1 MIASQWDGKQDHP
14 GWSLGVTSEKS
25 KYQPRNLILQVVAD
39 GAAPAGG
46 YEVIPSGFRLELHR
60 TYYVAA
66 AVRMGDTGEAGVTFY
81 VKDVSDMDAPLRS
94 VGVKHKLTG
103 PVASKSPL
111 IIGGRDASAGQ
122 PPQGW
127 DGLIGEVRISK
138 AALKPNQLLWNDG
151 DPKNAVVGHWQFEE
165 QTGFF
170 KDSAGRQKDLAACR
184 RANDV
189 QGRRRGPKADPA
201 LVDFCH
207 VLMNSNEFL
216 YVD

>member
-1 MIASQWDGKQDHP
+1 
-14 GWSLGVTSEKS
+14 
-25 KYQPRNLILQVVAD
+25 VVAD

-46 YEVIPSGFRLELHR
+46 YEVIPSGFLLELHR

-66 AVRMGDTGEAGVTFY
+66 SVRMGETGEAGVTFY

-111 IIGGRDASAGQ
+111 IIGGRDATGGQ
-122 PPQGW
+122 PAQGW

-138 AALKPNQLLWNDG
+138 SALRPNQLMWNDG
-151 DPKNAVVGHWQFEE
+151 DPKDAVVGHWEFEE

-170 KDSAGRQKDLAACR
+170 KDSAGRQKDLVRLSPGQKSGAAP
-184 RANDV
+184 APN
-189 QGRRRGPKADPA
+189 ADPA